1 MGRRIKKLKRIRIH
15 REGTDTLVYSAMAL
29 IAIGIIL
36 WRSFDSHIPFG
47 IFVVIFGTIWGIV
60 LNFFRCPI
68 RLFGTEETENL
79 VVAPADGRV
88 VVIEKVF
95 EDKYFKEERIMVSIF
110 MSLFNVHA
118 NWFPV
123 DGVVKK
129 VDHQNGH
136 FHKAW
141 LPKASDENEMTNVII
156 TTQVDTGE
164 KTADGQPVTKDVDI
178 LCRQVAATQKKE
190 VVKKEVVKSYNPGD
204 EINCFSITAGE
215 LIMIGRKTGNVY
227 RWANYGDVTQVEYQD
242 LKAEKLNSKSA
253 YIYNPLFVIDDEEL
267 LATKDFA
274 NVAEVYKDIL
284 TIEDIDDIFSL
295 DTISFR
301 KMLQNRFCIRIN

>member
-15 REGTDTLVYSAMAL
+15 REGTDTLVYSAMVL
-29 IAIGIIL
+29 VAIGIIL

-79 VVAPADGRV
+79 VVAPADGKV

-95 EDKYFKEERIMVSIF
+95 EDQFLKEERIMVSIF

-123 DGVVKK
+123 DGVVKR
-129 VDHQNGH
+129 VEHRNGH

-141 LPKASDENEMTNVII
+141 LPKASDENEMTYVCI

-164 KTADGQPVTKDVDI
+164 KAADGQPVTKDVDI
-178 LCRQVAATQKKE
+178 LCRQVAGAMARR
-190 VVKKEVVKSYNPGD
+190 
-204 EINCFSITAGE
+204 I
-215 LIMIGRKTGNVY
+215 
-227 RWANYGDVTQVEYQD
+227 VTYA
-242 LKAEKLNSKSA
+242 K
-253 YIYNPLFVIDDEEL
+253 DDEDCYIDEHL
-267 LATKDFA
+267 GFIKLGSRVDVFLPLGSTPCVKIGQPTTGDQTVIARLA
-274 NVAEVYKDIL
+274 
-284 TIEDIDDIFSL
+284 
-295 DTISFR
+295 
-301 KMLQNRFCIRIN
+301 